1 MSQRLLRSLLSLMVC
16 MAMLLSLAPAAL
28 AESANAPST
37 EMAVGAVIHGFEV
50 VENGEFALLNAKTT
64 VLRHQKTGATVFFL
78 INEDTNRAFDISF
91 VTPLSD
97 DKGIPHVFEHST
109 LDGSKKYPSASLF
122 FNLIYQTYN
131 TYMNAATYQVMT
143 TYPVASLSEAQLLK
157 YADFY
162 LDSCFNPM
170 IYEDESLFRS
180 EAWRYSL
187 ESTDSPLTIS
197 GTVYSEMQGA
207 ASLETSAS
215 YNAMKAAFP
224 GSHMGYNQG
233 GEPTEIPSM
242 TWQEVKDYHIAYY
255 HPSNSLTTVYGAIDD
270 PAAFLALLDEAFSP
284 YEAKAFDFSTP
295 DYAPVTSPVEKVCQY
310 PVYEGTE
317 TENAAVTYITFICE
331 NATEEEQNVL
341 DLLTTLRAIPLLR
354 W

>member
-1 MSQRLLRSLLSLMVC
+1 MSKRLLRSLLSLMVC

-28 AESANAPST
+28 AESADAPST

-187 ESTDSPLTIS
+187 ESADSPPDHQRYGVFRNAGRCLAGDFRVLQRNEGGVPRQPHGLQS
-197 GTVYSEMQGA
+197 GRRADRNSVHDVA
-207 ASLETSAS
+207 
-215 YNAMKAAFP
+215 
-224 GSHMGYNQG
+224 GSQRLPHC
-233 GEPTEIPSM
+233 
-242 TWQEVKDYHIAYY
+242 
-255 HPSNSLTTVYGAIDD
+255 
-270 PAAFLALLDEAFSP
+270 LLS
-284 YEAKAFDFSTP
+284 S
-295 DYAPVTSPVEKVCQY
+295 V
-310 PVYEGTE
+310 
-317 TENAAVTYITFICE
+317 
-331 NATEEEQNVL
+331 
-341 DLLTTLRAIPLLR
+341 
-354 W
+354 

>member
-1 MSQRLLRSLLSLMVC
+1 MSKRLLRSLLSLMVC

-28 AESANAPST
+28 AESADAPST

-143 TYPVASLSEAQLLK
+143 TYPLRPCRK
-157 YADFY
+157 R
-162 LDSCFNPM
+162 SCSSMRIF
-170 IYEDESLFRS
+170 
-180 EAWRYSL
+180 
-187 ESTDSPLTIS
+187 TLT
-197 GTVYSEMQGA
+197 A
-207 ASLETSAS
+207 AS
-215 YNAMKAAFP
+215 
-224 GSHMGYNQG
+224 
-233 GEPTEIPSM
+233 
-242 TWQEVKDYHIAYY
+242 
-255 HPSNSLTTVYGAIDD
+255 
-270 PAAFLALLDEAFSP
+270 
-284 YEAKAFDFSTP
+284 TP
-295 DYAPVTSPVEKVCQY
+295 
-310 PVYEGTE
+310 
-317 TENAAVTYITFICE
+317 
-331 NATEEEQNVL
+331 
-341 DLLTTLRAIPLLR
+341 
-354 W
+354 

>member
-1 MSQRLLRSLLSLMVC
+1 MSKRLLRSLLSLMVC
-16 MAMLLSLAPAAL
+16 MAMLLSLTPALL
-28 AESANAPST
+28 AESADAPST

-157 YADFY
+157 YADF
-162 LDSCFNPM
+162 
-170 IYEDESLFRS
+170 
-180 EAWRYSL
+180 
-187 ESTDSPLTIS
+187 TLT
-197 GTVYSEMQGA
+197 A
-207 ASLETSAS
+207 AS
-215 YNAMKAAFP
+215 
-224 GSHMGYNQG
+224 
-233 GEPTEIPSM
+233 
-242 TWQEVKDYHIAYY
+242 
-255 HPSNSLTTVYGAIDD
+255 
-270 PAAFLALLDEAFSP
+270 
-284 YEAKAFDFSTP
+284 TP
-295 DYAPVTSPVEKVCQY
+295 
-310 PVYEGTE
+310 
-317 TENAAVTYITFICE
+317 
-331 NATEEEQNVL
+331 
-341 DLLTTLRAIPLLR
+341 
-354 W
+354 

>member
-1 MSQRLLRSLLSLMVC
+1 MNKRLLRSLLSLMVC
-16 MAMLLSLAPAAL
+16 MAMLLSLTPAAL
-28 AESANAPST
+28 AESADAPST

-170 IYEDESLFRS
+170 IYEDESLARLRTFIYDKEHQKYIDDIASKRKTMVSTGDRS
-180 EAWRYSL
+180 AKIRTYNYPQGRI
-187 ESTDSPLTIS
+187 TDHRINYTI
-197 GTVYSEMQGA
+197 
-207 ASLETSAS
+207 
-215 YNAMKAAFP
+215 YNLAAFMD
-224 GSHMGYNQG
+224 GDIQ
-233 GEPTEIPSM
+233 
-242 TWQEVKDYHIAYY
+242 DC
-255 HPSNSLTTVYGAIDD
+255 IDHLIV
-270 PAAFLALLDEAFSP
+270 A
-284 YEAKAFDFSTP
+284 
-295 DYAPVTSPVEKVCQY
+295 
-310 PVYEGTE
+310 
-317 TENAAVTYITFICE
+317 ENAE
-331 NATEEEQNVL
+331 RLKESEL
-341 DLLTTLRAIPLLR
+341 
-354 W
+354 